1 MRFLAFATGAMMAG
15 QAFADVPQVV
25 ADITPVHGLVS
36 QVMAGV
42 GAPALI
48 VQQGASPHGYAL
60 RPSDAAALEGADI
73 VVMMGADL
81 TPGLAQSVTTL
92 APDAVVITLLEIP
105 ATTLLASREGAVFG
119 LAAEDDHDHDHD
131 HDHGHDDDHDH
142 GGVDPHAWLDPDNAI
157 AWLDVIAA
165 ALTDADPDNA
175 DTYRAN
181 ALAGRADLGALAE
194 SLAVPLTPARNG
206 QFVVFHDAYQYFEAR
221 FEIPVMGAIALSDAS
236 DPSPARIAA
245 LRDLARDRQISCA
258 LAEPQFSP
266 GLIAAIFEGT
276 DIRTAVIDPMGSD
289 IPPGPGFYPALI
301 LSMAETFAS
310 C

>member
-105 ATTLLASREGAVFG
+105 ATMLLESREGAVFG
-119 LAAEDDHDHDHD
+119 LAAEDDHDHDH
-131 HDHGHDDDHDH
+131 
-142 GGVDPHAWLDPDNAI
+142 GGVDPHAWLDPNNAI

-181 ALAGRADLGALAE
+181 ALAGRADLGALSE

-221 FEIPVMGAIALSDAS
+221 FEIPVLGAIALSDAS

-276 DIRTAVIDPMGSD
+276 DTRTAVIDPMGSD

-301 LSMAETFAS
+301 PSMAETFAS